1 MAAAQLVRDA
11 FPSMDDDLF
20 QYVEGVLESVEE
32 FQCGED
38 VYEAI
43 GGIVEQVAG
52 DDSEAA
58 VRKLCNRVM
67 VELRLST
74 PHGHQAAENGD
85 RRRLDAPV
93 HLGSMAGE
101 EQQTMPSIWLA
112 QKEVASRVDSK
123 KLEKAEEKIKK
134 KLEKQNA
141 LPPPAPV
148 ALAEKTASA
157 SQVISKRDVR
167 TEARGANMA
176 KDIRIE
182 NFDIS
187 IGNKVLMSGAD
198 VTLVYGRRYGF
209 VGRNGL
215 GKTTMLRM
223 ISSGQLVIAS
233 HVSVLHVEQEVT
245 GDDTEALQSV
255 LECDT
260 AREALLQAEKDLN
273 AMISAGHPDP
283 TLSERL
289 SAVYAQLQA
298 TDADRAPARAAVI
311 LRGLGF
317 NPAMQKRPTKEF
329 SGGWRMRLALA
340 RALFSQPDL
349 LLLDEPTNM
358 LDMKAIIWLEDY
370 LQSWPSTLLVVSH
383 DRQFLEV
390 VPTDILFLHTQ
401 KIDCYKGNYEHFVK
415 AKNEKMKNQQRE
427 WEAQVAFRAHAQEF
441 IDKFRYN
448 AKRASLV
455 QSKIKMLEKLPELTP
470 VVPEGEVVLKF
481 PLTEPLN
488 PPILQLDEVQFRYP
502 TGERTIFRK
511 VDLSTSME
519 SRICIVGENGAGKT
533 TLLKI
538 LMDDLTPTSGMRHAH
553 RNLKIAFFSQHHV
566 DQLDMTVSSIHLLAN
581 RFPGKNVEEYR
592 QHLGSFGVC
601 GDLAT
606 QQVGSLS
613 GGQKSRVAFAALC
626 MARPNFFILDE
637 PTNHLDIETIE
648 ALGHAINKF
657 NGGVILVSHDER
669 LIRMVC
675 KELWV
680 CSGGTV
686 KALDG
691 GFDEYKAI
699 VRKEIEAANANG

>member
-1 MAAAQLVRDA
+1 
-11 FPSMDDDLF
+11 
-20 QYVEGVLESVEE
+20 
-32 FQCGED
+32 
-38 VYEAI
+38 
-43 GGIVEQVAG
+43 
-52 DDSEAA
+52 
-58 VRKLCNRVM
+58 
-67 VELRLST
+67 
-74 PHGHQAAENGD
+74 
-85 RRRLDAPV
+85 
-93 HLGSMAGE
+93 
-101 EQQTMPSIWLA
+101 MPSIWLA
-112 QKEVASRVDSK
+112 QKEVVSRVDTK

-134 KLEKQNA
+134 KLEKQSA
-141 LPPPAPV
+141 APAP
-148 ALAEKTASA
+148 AAGQPGRRRASA

-167 TEARGANMA
+167 AEARGANMC

-182 NFDIS
+182 NFDIT
-187 IGNKVLMSGAD
+187 IGDKVLMTGAD
-198 VTLVYGRRYGF
+198 ITLVYGRRYGY

-223 ISSGQLVIAS
+223 ISSGQLVIPS

-245 GDDTEALQSV
+245 GDETEALQSV

-260 AREALLQAEKDLN
+260 AREELLARERHLTARINDGHQDANLSEQLSEVYARLQA
-273 AMISAGHPDP
+273 S
-283 TLSERL
+283 
-289 SAVYAQLQA
+289 
-298 TDADRAPARAAVI
+298 DADRAPARAAVI

-317 NPAMQKRPTKEF
+317 SPEMQKRPTREF

-370 LQSWPSTLLVVSH
+370 LQTWPSTLLVVSH

-390 VPTDILFLHTQ
+390 VPTDILFLHNQ

-415 AKNEKMKNQQRE
+415 AKTEKMKNQQRE
-427 WEAQVAFRAHAQEF
+427 YEAQMAFRAHAQEF

-455 QSKIKMLEKLPELTP
+455 QSKIKMLEKLPVLVP
-470 VVPEGEVVLKF
+470 IVPEGEVVLKF
-481 PLTEPLN
+481 PPTEPLN
-488 PPILQLDEVQFRYP
+488 PPVLQLDEVDFRYP
-502 TGERTIFRK
+502 TSDRYIFRK

-538 LMDDLTPTSGMRHAH
+538 LMDDLSPVAGMRHAH

-566 DQLDMTVSSIHLLAN
+566 DQLDMTVHSIQLLAK
-581 RFPGKNVEEYR
+581 RFPGRPVEEYR
-592 QHLGSFGVC
+592 QQLGSFGVS

-648 ALGHAINKF
+648 ALGHAINRF

-675 KELWV
+675 RELWV
-680 CSGGTV
+680 CADGTV
-686 KALDG
+686 KALEG
-691 GFDEYKAI
+691 GFDEYKTI
-699 VRKEIEAANANG
+699 VRREIEAANAG